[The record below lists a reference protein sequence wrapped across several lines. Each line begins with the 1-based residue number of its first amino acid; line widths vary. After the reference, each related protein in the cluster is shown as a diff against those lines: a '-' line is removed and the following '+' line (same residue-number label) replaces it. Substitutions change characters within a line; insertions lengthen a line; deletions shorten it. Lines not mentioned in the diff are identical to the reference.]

1 MSVSVS
7 IPGGSKGYTPGGR
20 VIKSGSRTQQGPEDP
35 RYAREVVS
43 ISSAP
48 AAGREPQG
56 KPSPAC
62 QEFITLY
69 FSLPCN
75 ERRVAPV
82 SGNKYF
88 SGQTF
93 PRLRESQRRGVG
105 DEPRGAT
112 KRAPD
117 PERQDSRGAGRGQ
130 GPEPRSL
137 PPPRTVPQGR
147 PPPSRF
153 QPSEAR
159 VRELDCPQARPPSI
173 PETASRVSGSKKPT
187 AARGRLSPT
196 PSGRQ
201 RAVETWQEPLGGVS
215 AVAMPLRVS
224 RKPSRTAPFSP
235 QPFLRAGPEP
245 MQACSTPH
253 SSRSPHALPAREPS
267 TWPPERPDHPPPAAL
282 SPAMSASSWPSPLTA
297 AASAVGPQIR
307 RPRQSPGR
315 EPNVPP

>member
-1 MSVSVS
+1 MSVS
-7 IPGGSKGYTPGGR
+7 IPGGSKGYPPEGR

-69 FSLPCN
+69 FFLPCN

-105 DEPRGAT
+105 EEPRTSPA
-112 KRAPD
+112 APQSGLRT
-117 PERQDSRGAGRGQ
+117 PRGRIPAALGGGLIKPGNPRPGTGTGLLRSARGQ

-137 PPPRTVPQGR
+137 PPPRTVAQGP

-153 QPSEAR
+153 QTSEAR

-173 PETASRVSGSKKPT
+173 PETASRVSGSRKPT

-196 PSGRQ
+196 PSGR
-201 RAVETWQEPLGGVS
+201 
-215 AVAMPLRVS
+215 
-224 RKPSRTAPFSP
+224 
-235 QPFLRAGPEP
+235 
-245 MQACSTPH
+245 
-253 SSRSPHALPAREPS
+253 
-267 TWPPERPDHPPPAAL
+267 
-282 SPAMSASSWPSPLTA
+282 
-297 AASAVGPQIR
+297 
-307 RPRQSPGR
+307 
-315 EPNVPP
+315 